1 MIFLLKHYMEQI
13 DGVFREYMVLKK
25 VFLSFLLI
33 SELVFQA
40 EAAPRYE
47 ADVSVDVTAKTVTE
61 AKQKAISKAMRDGLN
76 EVILGISTEDS
87 VKEVNKLNDN
97 QLQHFITGV
106 MVLKEKTSDV
116 RYIADLRIS
125 VDEKILKAYM
135 AENNL
140 PIALSETQEV
150 IIIPVLE
157 KEDGTLDV
165 WGDENFWRQVFVEHH
180 YLRRGNLEINT
191 IDKNLGNIA
200 MIKTARVYDMADEEC
215 KELADFNRADI
226 IYVVKYSLKDKKVYV
241 KGYPDKSVQEIAI
254 ESQKPE
260 ELVDKVLSL
269 FKSVKKNISSQQAD
283 YNMAPTQIDVI
294 YSYPRLANWMSLKQ
308 ILDNNTQV
316 QDIKIVSMTNN
327 KVHFNFLYSGVIEKL
342 QGSLEVNGYRM
353 VREGE
358 YYVIK

>member
-1 MIFLLKHYMEQI
+1 MKTVFIGILLAFGVIFQ
-13 DGVFREYMVLKK
+13 V
-25 VFLSFLLI
+25 
-33 SELVFQA
+33 Q
-40 EAAPRYE
+40 AAPRYE

-76 EVILGISTEDS
+76 EVILGISTEES

-116 RYIADLRIS
+116 RYIADFRIS
-125 VDEKILKAYM
+125 VDENLLKAYM

-150 IIIPVLE
+150 VVIPLLE
-157 KEDGTLDV
+157 KEDDSLDV
-165 WGDENFWRQVFVEHH
+165 WGDDNFWRQAFVEHH
-180 YLRRGNLEINT
+180 YLRKGNLEIST

-200 MIKTARVYDMADEEC
+200 MVKANRVYDLADGEYR
-215 KELADFNRADI
+215 ELADFNRADGV
-226 IYVVKYSLKDKKVYV
+226 YVAKYSLKDKKVYV
-241 KGYPDKSVQEIAI
+241 KEYPGKNVQEVVINN
-254 ESQKPE
+254 QKPE
-260 ELVDKVLSL
+260 ELVDEVIAL
-269 FKSVKKNISSQQAD
+269 FKPVKKSTSAQSSD
-283 YNMAPTQIDVI
+283 YNMTPTLIEVV
-294 YSYPRLANWMSLKQ
+294 YSYPRLAAWMSLKQ

-316 QDIKIVSMTNN
+316 QDVKIVSMSNN

-342 QGSLEVNGYRM
+342 QGTLEVNGYRM

>member
-1 MIFLLKHYMEQI
+1 MKTVFISILLALGVIFQ
-13 DGVFREYMVLKK
+13 V
-25 VFLSFLLI
+25 
-33 SELVFQA
+33 QA
-40 EAAPRYE
+40 EPRYE

-76 EVILGISTEDS
+76 EVILGISTEES

-125 VDEKILKAYM
+125 VDENLLKAYM

-140 PIALSETQEV
+140 PIALSETQEAV
-150 IIIPVLE
+150 IIPLLE
-157 KEDGTLDV
+157 KEDDSLDV
-165 WGDENFWRQVFVEHH
+165 WGDDNFWRQAFVEHH
-180 YLRRGNLEINT
+180 YLRKGNLEIST

-200 MIKTARVYDMADEEC
+200 MVKANRVYDLADGEY
-215 KELADFNRADI
+215 KELADFNRADS
-226 IYVVKYSLKDKKVYV
+226 IYVAKYSLKDKKIYV
-241 KGYPDKSVQEIAI
+241 KGYPDRTVQEIVI
-254 ESQKPE
+254 ENQKPE
-260 ELVDKVLSL
+260 ELVDGVIALLKP
-269 FKSVKKNISSQQAD
+269 VKKNVSSQQAQ
-283 YNMAPTQIDVI
+283 YNMAPTQIEVV
-294 YSYPRLANWMSLKQ
+294 YSYPRLAAWMSLKQ

-316 QDIKIVSMTNN
+316 QDIKIVSMSNN
-327 KVHFNFLYSGVIEKL
+327 KVHFNFLYSGIIEKL
-342 QGSLEVNGYRM
+342 QGTLEVNGYRM